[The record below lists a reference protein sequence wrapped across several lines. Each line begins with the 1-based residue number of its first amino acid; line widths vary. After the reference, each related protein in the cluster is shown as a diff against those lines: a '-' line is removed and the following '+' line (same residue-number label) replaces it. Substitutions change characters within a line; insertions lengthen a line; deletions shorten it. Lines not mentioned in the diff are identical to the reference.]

1 MEMCWKFH
9 PKDRPSFVD
18 IVELFL
24 PKTNDAF
31 KKVSAI
37 GVITGPPY
45 TICRMPNV
53 LYPFSGV
60 VLLYSV
66 RTVDGE

>member
-18 IVELFL
+18 IIELFL

-31 KKVSAI
+31 KKVSK
-37 GVITGPPY
+37 
-45 TICRMPNV
+45 
-53 LYPFSGV
+53 
-60 VLLYSV
+60 
-66 RTVDGE
+66 